1 MEETQKP
8 LVKLTD
14 VSTRY
19 KLNISSHLLDQIEY
33 VCKQLPH
40 LEWSGVLFYKVEG
53 SFEEKNLVLTAVDM
67 LVQDIGSA
75 GATEFELTSDVAWF
89 IAQNDLVDCQMGLI
103 HSHNTMATFFSG
115 TDQNTLLEEGIDRNH
130 FLSLIVNN
138 AGSYSA
144 KVTRKISYKEKY
156 TVSYSY
162 QTYEDVPVDIQ
173 EGEAEEEYTVIEAFP
188 LDIVKEERLSP
199 FPELDATLAEIRKRK
214 EEETAK
220 AKAAVIPSTYGY
232 ERYIGYKAGD
242 SFKKEVPAGPANK
255 IQKELPF
262 HEPFPSSKERKGI
275 GFNKRE
281 EGDEVYIDYSEKEE
295 PNKDIPYDKVHY
307 PEEVIQT
314 VLKKLL
320 KASPLFEGN
329 LNLVKFV
336 SSMEGIYDKSFPT
349 IPDFDEWAGNFVEY
363 LLLLYSGEDKAIAAI
378 GVDEDGA
385 TAILAH
391 DLLLELD
398 KLPEENIYLNRYRA
412 LLEAYIL

>member
-1 MEETQKP
+1 
-8 LVKLTD
+8 
-14 VSTRY
+14 
-19 KLNISSHLLDQIEY
+19 
-33 VCKQLPH
+33 
-40 LEWSGVLFYKVEG
+40 
-53 SFEEKNLVLTAVDM
+53 
-67 LVQDIGSA
+67 
-75 GATEFELTSDVAWF
+75 
-89 IAQNDLVDCQMGLI
+89 
-103 HSHNTMATFFSG
+103 MATFFSG

-173 EGEAEEEYTVIEAFP
+173 GGEAEKEYTVIEAFP

-214 EEETAK
+214 EAETAK

-232 ERYIGYKAGD
+232 GRYIGYKVGD

-262 HEPFPSSKERKGI
+262 HEPSLSSKERKGI

-295 PNKDIPYDKVHY
+295 PNEDIPYDKVHY

-329 LNLVKFV
+329 LNLTKFV
-336 SSMEGIYDKSFPT
+336 SNMESSYDKSFPT

-378 GVDEDGA
+378 GVDGDGA
-385 TAILAH
+385 VAILAH

>member
-1 MEETQKP
+1 
-8 LVKLTD
+8 
-14 VSTRY
+14 
-19 KLNISSHLLDQIEY
+19 
-33 VCKQLPH
+33 
-40 LEWSGVLFYKVEG
+40 
-53 SFEEKNLVLTAVDM
+53 
-67 LVQDIGSA
+67 
-75 GATEFELTSDVAWF
+75 
-89 IAQNDLVDCQMGLI
+89 
-103 HSHNTMATFFSG
+103 MATFFSG

-173 EGEAEEEYTVIEAFP
+173 GGEAEEEYTVIEAFP

-262 HEPFPSSKERKGI
+262 HEPFSLI
-275 GFNKRE
+275 QRE
-281 EGDEVYIDYSEKEE
+281 EGDWF
-295 PNKDIPYDKVHY
+295 
-307 PEEVIQT
+307 Q
-314 VLKKLL
+314 
-320 KASPLFEGN
+320 
-329 LNLVKFV
+329 
-336 SSMEGIYDKSFPT
+336 
-349 IPDFDEWAGNFVEY
+349 
-363 LLLLYSGEDKAIAAI
+363 
-378 GVDEDGA
+378 
-385 TAILAH
+385 
-391 DLLLELD
+391 
-398 KLPEENIYLNRYRA
+398 
-412 LLEAYIL
+412 